1 MSLVQ
6 KLVALL
12 IVVPVIFFFSGCGS
26 SSTHTTNGTN
36 SGTGAGSGS
45 GSGGSGS
52 GSGGSGGSG
61 SGSGGSGSGGSGS
74 GSGSGS
80 GHAVPGYGEGIGS
93 SGQTGAAKFLYA
105 SPLPGGGPFTTD
117 IQSNG
122 TLTLQQGGSANTGN
136 PSTMAIDPSGSFLF
150 QATFGGGGATQA
162 GLFVYAINR
171 SNGTLGTTIGNYLP
185 NQALVDDVVDNQGTF
200 VYALGTTGG
209 VYAFSNQSGVLTPV
223 SGSPFAAPATSSP
236 GYSQPATLM
245 VVDQTNKFLY
255 VSTGGG
261 IEAFSINQGTGQLTP
276 IAGSPFGMDIPS
288 PWTEVITPNN
298 MFLYALSAK
307 NSGVMYGFS
316 VDQTSGALT
325 PLPGSPFTAGSCG
338 SVTPGGTIGVP
349 GPDNMTI
356 PSAGKFMYDNCGVYS
371 LDPTSGAVTQVSGQG
386 PGDWPVID
394 PTGQFLWAIT
404 SNQTACFSCDVGV
417 QAYTVDPNTGAFT
430 AIPNG
435 YVSITDTEVGDINS
449 LAITK

>member
-6 KLVALL
+6 KLVSLL
-12 IVVPVIFFFSGCGS
+12 IVVAVIFFFDGCGS
-26 SSTHTTNGTN
+26 SSTHTTMGTS
-36 SGTGAGSGS
+36 SGTSSGS

-52 GSGGSGGSG
+52 
-61 SGSGGSGSGGSGS
+61 SGSGGGSA
-74 GSGSGS
+74 SGSGS
-80 GHAVPGYGEGIGS
+80 GHAVPGYGEGIGA
-93 SGQTGAAKFLYA
+93 SGQNGAVKFLYA
-105 SPLPGGGPFTTD
+105 SPLPGGGPFTAD

-150 QATFGGGGATQA
+150 QATFGGGGSTQA

-171 SNGTLGTTIGNYLP
+171 SNGTLGTSIGNYLP
-185 NQALVDDVVDNQGTF
+185 NQALVDDVVDNQGKF
-200 VYALGTTGG
+200 VYTLDSTGG
-209 VYAFSNQSGVLTPV
+209 VYAFSSQSGTLTPLA
-223 SGSPFAAPATSSP
+223 GSPFTTPATSSP

-245 VVDQTNKFLY
+245 IIDQTNQFLY
-255 VSTGGG
+255 VSSSGG

-276 IAGSPFGMDIPS
+276 IAGSPFGTDIPS
-288 PWTEVITPNN
+288 PWTEVISPNN
-298 MFLYALSAK
+298 MFLYVLSAK

-325 PLPGSPFTAGSCG
+325 PLPGSPFGAGTCG
-338 SVTPGGTIGVP
+338 TVTPSGTIGTP

-356 PSAGKFMYDNCGVYS
+356 ASAGKFMYDNCGVYS
-371 LDPTSGAVTQVSGQG
+371 LNQTNGAVTQVSGQG
-386 PGDWPVID
+386 PGDWPVMD

-417 QAYTVDPNTGAFT
+417 QVYSVDPNTGAFT
-430 AIPNG
+430 AVRNG

>member
-1 MSLVQ
+1 VLVVR

-12 IVVPVIFFFSGCGS
+12 IVVPVVFFFSGCGS
-26 SSTHTTNGTN
+26 SNTHTSNGTTSG
-36 SGTGAGSGS
+36 SGTGSGGTGS

-52 GSGGSGGSG
+52 GSSHS
-61 SGSGGSGSGGSGS
+61 
-74 GSGSGS
+74 
-80 GHAVPGYGEGIGS
+80 VPGYGEGIGA

-105 SPLPGGGPFTTD
+105 NPLPGGGPFTAD

-122 TLTLQQGGSANTGN
+122 TLTLQQGGSANNVN
-136 PSTMAIDPSGSFLF
+136 PMTMAIDPSGAYLY
-150 QATFGGGGATQA
+150 QVAQGYNGGIQGGI
-162 GLFVYAINR
+162 FVYAINR
-171 SNGTLGTTIGNYLP
+171 SNGTLGTAIGTYMTG
-185 NQALVDDVVDNQGTF
+185 QALTADVVDNQGKF
-200 VYALGTTGG
+200 LYALGTNGI
-209 VYAFSNQSGVLTPV
+209 YAFTIQAGALTPMP
-223 SGSPFAAPATSSP
+223 GSPFASAGGSSP

-245 VVDQTNKFLY
+245 VVDQMNKFLY
-255 VSTGGG
+255 VSTSAG
-261 IEAFSINQGTGQLTP
+261 IEAFSIDQSTGQLTP
-276 IAGSPFGMDIPS
+276 VAGSPFGTGIQS

-298 MFLYALSAK
+298 SFLYVLSTK
-307 NSGVMYGFS
+307 STGSIYGFS
-316 VDQTSGALT
+316 VDQNSGALT
-325 PLPGSPFTAGSCG
+325 PLPGSPFSTGTCG
-338 SVTPGGTIGVP
+338 TVTPSGTLGTP

-356 PSAGKFMYDNCGVYS
+356 ASAGKFMYDNCGVYS
-371 LDPTSGAVTQVSGQG
+371 LDQTNGTVTQVSGQG

-417 QAYTVDPNTGAFT
+417 QVYSVDSNTGAFT